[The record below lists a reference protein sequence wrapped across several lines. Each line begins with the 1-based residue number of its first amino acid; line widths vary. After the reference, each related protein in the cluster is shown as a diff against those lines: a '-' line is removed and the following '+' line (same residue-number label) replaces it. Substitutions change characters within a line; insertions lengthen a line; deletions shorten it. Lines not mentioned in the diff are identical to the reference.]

1 MNPQALLPEFDHEIA
16 STRRLLERVPDEN
29 LDWRPHPRSWTLGE
43 LATHV
48 ANLPGW
54 GRFTL
59 TADGLD
65 LANTPPL
72 PPQTDRQGILDLLE
86 ETSTSART
94 ALEEATPEQM
104 EEGWTLRKGEDVV
117 FTLPKGVVYRTTVMN
132 HLIHHRGQL
141 SVYLRMLDVP
151 IPGLY
156 GPSADDR
163 EGRT

>member
-1 MNPQALLPEFDHEIA
+1 VNPQALLPEFDREIA
-16 STRRLLERVPDEN
+16 STRNLLERVPDEK

-54 GRFTL
+54 GGFTL
-59 TADGLD
+59 TTDGLD
-65 LANTPPL
+65 LADTPPAQ
-72 PPQTDRQGILDLLE
+72 PRTDRQGILALLE
-86 ETSTSART
+86 ETSTSARK
-94 ALEEATPEQM
+94 ALEDATPEQM
-104 EEGWTLRKGEDVV
+104 EEDWTLRMGKDVV

-151 IPGLY
+151 VPGLY
-156 GPSADDR
+156 GPSADDL